1 MNSKSSPCLSLFAL
15 VVAMTP
21 LAVAQMNT
29 GTVVGSVRDPQS
41 SAVPGAAV
49 SLVNA
54 STQEVRST
62 VTNQLGE
69 FVIAALG
76 QGEYTLRVEKAGFR
90 PVERRG
96 LALSTSQ
103 VLSAGA
109 IMLTVGEVAESV
121 TVSAEATAVQT
132 ASSESSALIESKQTE
147 MTLARGRDVMSLMQM
162 LPGVSSSTNITSMGG
177 ATGTPLPNINGTR
190 WMLGRI
196 SVDGQQGTDDDSG
209 IGFVGPVS
217 MDFIQ
222 EVKVLANNYQA
233 EFGGNS
239 GALINIVQKSGGTEY
254 HGSASWFGRNEVL
267 NANDFFNNRNRLAKP
282 LYRFNTFTGS
292 ITGPIAIPK
301 LFTRMRQKMFFFYGH
316 ETWRVAEP
324 ASVNSVTMPTALE
337 RAGDYSQTLDVGGR
351 QVPILDP
358 TTGKQYPGNVI
369 PQSQINRYG
378 QAILNLF
385 PQPFILNRSITGGS
399 YNYQFQDIL
408 RRPKHL
414 DTVKADYIV
423 SKADHL
429 SVRYRHWKQATVSYT
444 GSVAFSSNWPELLFQ
459 YRKAEDGAALQY
471 SRIISPR
478 IVNEFTVS
486 GRRILEGVPDIADFP
501 LTNVQTTSAPG
512 MAGFPQIYSAAN
524 PLNIVPSISFSGVPS
539 APSIGYDT
547 RTPIGVG
554 PDGKKVPT
562 GDTRFSWGDNIT
574 WTAGRHT
581 LKAGYYYEFHLQDE
595 GHTSPAFGGSF
606 NFSVDKNNPGDT
618 NYPFTNA
625 LVGNFQSYSQS
636 NRVAIRLGQ
645 MQFSEWFA
653 QDSWRVTPRLTLEL
667 GVRFSYLPPWNPQPN
682 NPSAAFVPGMYD
694 PAQAVRLYR
703 PAINPQGQR
712 AGFDARTN
720 TYVSATLIGAIVPNS
735 GNLFN
740 GIVESTKYNGYPA
753 GWQTHAPV
761 EPAPRVGFAWDVFG
775 RGRTAIRG
783 GFGINIQTVIG
794 SNLGNTVSTVPPEI
808 LTPVI
813 YYGNISTL
821 TTQGSGYNFPL
832 SNVYG
837 FQKDYQPGAVYNYSL
852 GIQQA
857 LPGQLA
863 LSVAYVGNQGKH
875 QTMFRTINQVP
886 YGAHF
891 QQSNA
896 DPANPS
902 VSLPD
907 SFLVP
912 YIGFSPSL
920 YMIEFSGKS
929 NYNALQ
935 VSARRRYSKG
945 LLFGMA
951 YTWSKAM
958 NLTDTETGN
967 MPMFQSASW
976 VYGKAGYDQTHVL
989 TFNAVWDVPKGS
1001 QLVPGAGRKISGV
1014 VLDNWQVS
1022 TFTTFASGTPNGI
1035 SYTTTDNADITGGA
1049 GDGARVLAIGKA
1061 QLPAGDRTFDR
1072 WFDPTVFARPL
1083 KGSPGNAPKD
1093 VFRGPGTN
1101 NWDLSLFKNFPLRSE
1116 KRVVQFRGEF
1126 YNAFNHTQFASVN
1139 SAARFDTTGKQTNTQ
1154 FGQITATRSPRVIQL
1169 ALTFRF

>member
-1 MNSKSSPCLSLFAL
+1 
-15 VVAMTP
+15 
-21 LAVAQMNT
+21 MNT
-29 GTVVGSVRDPQS
+29 GTILGSVRDPQNA
-41 SAVPGAAV
+41 AVPEA
-49 SLVNA
+49 
-54 STQEVRST
+54 T
-62 VTNQLGE
+62 VTLINNRTKDARNTETNSLGE
-69 FVIAALG
+69 FVFPALP
-76 QGEYTLRVEKAGFR
+76 QGDYTLTVQKSGFR
-90 PVERRG
+90 PLERRG

-103 VLSAGA
+103 VLSAGNIVLA
-109 IMLTVGEVAESV
+109 VGEVAESV
-121 TVSAEATAVQT
+121 TVTAESASVQT
-132 ASSESSALIESKQTE
+132 ASSESSALIEAKQTE

-239 GALINIVQKSGGTEY
+239 GALINVVQKSGGTEY
-254 HGSASWFGRNEVL
+254 HGNVSWFARNERL
-267 NANDFFNNRNRLAKP
+267 NANDFFNNRNGLKRP

-292 ITGPIAIPK
+292 LGGPIAIPK
-301 LFTRMRQKMFFFYGH
+301 LFTRMKRKMFFFYGH

-324 ASVNSVTMPTALE
+324 AAVNSVTMPTALE
-337 RAGDYSQTLDVGGR
+337 RGGDFSQTLDVGGR
-351 QVPILDP
+351 LVPILDP
-358 TTGKQYPGNVI
+358 TNGRQYPGNVI
-369 PQSQINRYG
+369 PQGLINRYG

-385 PQPFILNRSITGGS
+385 PQPFLLNRSITGGS

-414 DTVKADYIV
+414 DTIKGDYTI

-429 SVRYRHWKQATVSYT
+429 SIRYRHWKQATVSYT
-444 GSVAFSSNWPELLFQ
+444 GSTAFSSNWPQLLFQ
-459 YRKAEDGAALQY
+459 YRKAEDGAALHY
-471 SRIISPR
+471 TRIISSR
-478 IVNEFTVS
+478 IVNEFTLS

-501 LTNVQTTSAPG
+501 LTNVQTPTAPG
-512 MAGFPQIYSAAN
+512 MAGFPQLYSAAN
-524 PLNIVPSISFSGVPS
+524 PLNIIPSVSFSGVPG

-554 PDGKKVPT
+554 PDGKMVPT
-562 GDTRFSWGDNIT
+562 GDQRRSFGDNVT
-574 WTAGRHT
+574 WTTGRHT
-581 LKAGYYYEFHLQDE
+581 VKAGYYYEFHLQDE

-606 NFSVDKNNPGDT
+606 NFSVDKNNPGDS

-625 LVGNFQSYSQS
+625 LLGNFQSFSQS
-636 NRVAIRLGQ
+636 NRQAIRLAQ
-645 MQFSEWFA
+645 MQFSEWFV
-653 QDSWRVTPRLTLEL
+653 QDSWRVTSRLTLEL
-667 GVRFSYLPPWNPQPN
+667 GSRFSYFPPWNPQPD
-682 NPSAAFVPGMYD
+682 NPSAAFVPSKYD
-694 PAQAVRLYR
+694 PGQAVRLYR

-712 AGFDARTN
+712 AGYDARTN
-720 TYVSATLIGAIVPNS
+720 SYVPATLIGAIVPNS

-740 GIVESTKYNGYPA
+740 GIVESTNYGGYPN

-761 EPAPRVGFAWDVFG
+761 EPAPRFGFAWDVFG
-775 RGRTAIRG
+775 KGKTAIRG
-783 GFGINIQTVIG
+783 GFGITIQTVIG

-808 LTPVI
+808 ITPVI

-821 TTQGSGYNFPL
+821 TSQGSGYNFPL
-832 SNVYG
+832 TNTYG

-857 LPGQLA
+857 LPGE
-863 LSVAYVGNQGKH
+863 VVVGVGYVGNQAKH
-875 QTMFRTINQVP
+875 QTMFRTINQVA

-891 QQSNA
+891 SPANA

-902 VSLPD
+902 VALPD

-912 YIGFSPSL
+912 YVGFSPSL
-920 YMIEFSGKS
+920 YTIEFSGKS
-929 NYNALQ
+929 NYNSLQ
-935 VSARRRYSKG
+935 VSARRRYTKG
-945 LLFGMA
+945 LLFGLA

-958 NLTDTETGN
+958 NLADTETGN
-967 MPMFQSASW
+967 MPVFQTASW

-989 TFNAVWDVPKGS
+989 TFNVVWDVPKAS
-1001 QLVPGAGRKISGV
+1001 KLLPASARKASGI

-1022 TFTTFASGTPNGI
+1022 TFTTFASGTPSGI
-1035 SYTTTDNADITGGA
+1035 GYTTTDNADITGGA
-1049 GDGARVLAIGKA
+1049 GDGARVIVTGRAPLSS
-1061 QLPAGDRTFDR
+1061 GDRTFNT
-1072 WFDPTVFARPL
+1072 WFDNTVFARPP

-1093 VFRGPGTN
+1093 VFRLPGTN
-1101 NWDLSLFKNFPLRSE
+1101 NWDASLFKNFPIFSE
-1116 KRVVQFRGEF
+1116 RRIVQFRAEF
-1126 YNAFNHTQFASVN
+1126 YNAFNHTQYSGVN
-1139 SAARFDTTGKQTNTQ
+1139 TTARFDTAGRQTNTQ
-1154 FGQITATRSPRVIQL
+1154 FGQVTATRSPRVIQF

>member
-1 MNSKSSPCLSLFAL
+1 MRLSWLVALCAALMSVPC
-15 VVAMTP
+15 
-21 LAVAQMNT
+21 AVHAQMNT
-29 GTVVGSVRDPQS
+29 GTVLGTVRDPQNS
-41 SAVPGAAV
+41 VVPGAAV

-54 STQEVRST
+54 RTKEVRT
-62 VTNQLGE
+62 TETNQVGE
-69 FVIAALG
+69 FVFPALA
-76 QGEYTLRVEKAGFR
+76 QGDYTIKVEKPGFR
-90 PVERRG
+90 PAERRG
-96 LALSTSQ
+96 LSLSTSQ

-109 IMLTVGEVAESV
+109 IMLAVGEVAESV
-121 TVSAEATAVQT
+121 NVSAETTTVQT
-132 ASSESSALIESKQTE
+132 ASSETSALIEAKQTE
-147 MTLARGRDVMSLMQM
+147 TMLARGRDVMSLMQT

-239 GALINIVQKSGGTEY
+239 GALINIVQKSGGTDY
-254 HGSASWFGRNEVL
+254 HGAASWFGRNEVL
-267 NANDFFNNRNRLAKP
+267 NANDFFNNRNRLKKP

-292 ITGPIAIPK
+292 IGGPIAIPGV
-301 LFTRMRQKMFFFYGH
+301 FTRMRSKMFFFYGH

-324 ASVNSVTMPTALE
+324 AAVNSVTMPTALE
-337 RAGDYSQTLDVGGR
+337 RTGDYSQTLDVGGR

-358 TTGKQYPGNVI
+358 TAGRQYPGNIV
-369 PQSQINRYG
+369 PASAINKYG

-385 PQPFILNRSITGGS
+385 PQPFLLNRAVTGGS

-414 DTVKADYIV
+414 DTIKGDYIV

-429 SVRYRHWKQATVSYT
+429 SIRYRHWKQATVSYT
-444 GSVAFSSNWPELLFQ
+444 GSIAFSSNWPQLLFQ
-459 YRKAEDGAALQY
+459 YRKAEDGAALHY
-471 SRIISPR
+471 TRIISPS
-478 IVNEFTVS
+478 IVNEFTLS
-486 GRRILEGVPDIADFP
+486 GRKILEGVPDIADFP
-501 LTNVQTTSAPG
+501 LTGVQTTSAPG
-512 MAGFPQIYSAAN
+512 MSGFPQLYTAAN
-524 PLNIVPSISFSGVPS
+524 PLNIVPSVNFAGVPG

-554 PDGKKVPT
+554 PDGKTAPT

-574 WTAGRHT
+574 WTRGRHT
-581 LKAGYYYEFHLQDE
+581 VKAGYYYEFHLQDE

-606 NFSVDKNNPGDT
+606 NFSVDRNNPGET

-625 LVGNFQSYSQS
+625 LTGAFQSYSQS
-636 NRVAIRLGQ
+636 NRVAIRLAQ
-645 MQFSEWFA
+645 MQFSEWFG
-653 QDSWRVTPRLTLEL
+653 QDSWRVTPRFTLEF
-667 GVRFSYLPPWNPQPN
+667 GIRFSYFPPWNPQPN
-682 NPSAAFVPGMYD
+682 NLSAAFVPSKFD
-694 PAQAVRLYR
+694 QAQAVRLYR
-703 PAINPQGQR
+703 PALNPQGQR
-712 AGFDARTN
+712 SGYDARTN
-720 TYVSATLIGAIVPNS
+720 VYVPATLIGAIVPNS

-740 GIVESTKYNGYPA
+740 GIVDSANYGGYPP

-761 EPAPRVGFAWDVFG
+761 QPKPRVGFAWDVFG
-775 RGRTAIRG
+775 NGKTAIRG
-783 GFGINIQTVIG
+783 GFGMMVQTVIG
-794 SNLGNTVSTVPPEI
+794 SNLGNTVSTVPPAI

-813 YYGNISTL
+813 YYGNIATL
-821 TTQGSGYNFPL
+821 NSQGAGYNFPL

-837 FQKDYQPGAVYNYSL
+837 FQKDYKPAEVYNYSF

-857 LPGQLA
+857 LPGQIA
-863 LSVAYVGNQGKH
+863 LSAAYVGNQGKH

-886 YGAHF
+886 YGSHF
-891 QQSNA
+891 QASNA
-896 DPANPS
+896 DPVNPA
-902 VSLPD
+902 VSIPD

-912 YIGFSPSL
+912 FVGFSPSL
-920 YMIEFSGKS
+920 YLIEFSGKS

-935 VSARRRYSKG
+935 VSAKRRYSKG

-958 NLTDTETGN
+958 NLSDTETGN
-967 MPMFQSASW
+967 MPMFQTASW

-989 TFNAVWDVPKGS
+989 TLNAVWDVPKGS
-1001 QLVPGAGRKISGV
+1001 RLVPESGRKAIGI

-1022 TFTTFASGTPNGI
+1022 TFTTFASGTPSGI
-1035 SYTTTDNADITGGA
+1035 GYSTTDNADITGGA
-1049 GDGARVLAIGKA
+1049 GDGARVIALSRA
-1061 QLPAGDRTFDR
+1061 QLSSGERTFDR
-1072 WFDPTVFARPL
+1072 WFDTAAFARPP
-1083 KGSPGNAPKD
+1083 KGSPGNAPRD

-1101 NWDLSLFKNFPLRSE
+1101 NWDLSLFKNFPLGGEGRI
-1116 KRVVQFRGEF
+1116 VQFRSEF
-1126 YNAFNHTQFASVN
+1126 YNAFNHTQYSGVN
-1139 SAARFDTTGKQTNTQ
+1139 TAARFDTAGRQTNTQ

>member
-1 MNSKSSPCLSLFAL
+1 VALCAALMSVPC
-15 VVAMTP
+15 
-21 LAVAQMNT
+21 AVHAQMNT
-29 GTVVGSVRDPQS
+29 GTVLGTVRDPQNS
-41 SAVPGAAV
+41 VVPGAAV

-54 STQEVRST
+54 RTKEVRT
-62 VTNQLGE
+62 TETNQVGE
-69 FVIAALG
+69 FVFPALA
-76 QGEYTLRVEKAGFR
+76 QGDYTIKVEKPGFR
-90 PVERRG
+90 PAERRG
-96 LALSTSQ
+96 LSLSTSQ

-109 IMLTVGEVAESV
+109 IMLAVGEVAESV
-121 TVSAEATAVQT
+121 NVSAETTTVQT
-132 ASSESSALIESKQTE
+132 ASSETSALIEAKQTE
-147 MTLARGRDVMSLMQM
+147 TMLARGRDVMSLMQT

-239 GALINIVQKSGGTEY
+239 GALINIVQKSGGTDY
-254 HGSASWFGRNEVL
+254 HGAASWFGRNEVL
-267 NANDFFNNRNRLAKP
+267 NANDFFNNRNRLKKP

-292 ITGPIAIPK
+292 IGGPIAIPGV
-301 LFTRMRQKMFFFYGH
+301 FTRMRSKMFFFYGH

-324 ASVNSVTMPTALE
+324 AAVNSVTMPTALE

-358 TTGKQYPGNVI
+358 TAGRQYPGNIV
-369 PQSQINRYG
+369 PASAINKYG

-385 PQPFILNRSITGGS
+385 PQPFLLNRAVTGGS

-414 DTVKADYIV
+414 DTIKGDYIV

-429 SVRYRHWKQATVSYT
+429 SIRYRHWKQATVSYT
-444 GSVAFSSNWPELLFQ
+444 GSIAFSSNWPQLLFQ
-459 YRKAEDGAALQY
+459 YRKAEDGAALHY
-471 SRIISPR
+471 TRIISPS
-478 IVNEFTVS
+478 IVNEFTLS
-486 GRRILEGVPDIADFP
+486 GRKILEGVPDIADFP
-501 LTNVQTTSAPG
+501 LTGVQTTSAPG
-512 MAGFPQIYSAAN
+512 MSGFPQLYTAAN
-524 PLNIVPSISFSGVPS
+524 PLNIVPSVNFAGVPG

-554 PDGKKVPT
+554 PDGKTAPT

-574 WTAGRHT
+574 WTRGRHT
-581 LKAGYYYEFHLQDE
+581 VKAGYYYEFHLQDE

-606 NFSVDKNNPGDT
+606 NFSVDRNNPGET

-625 LVGNFQSYSQS
+625 LTGAFQSYSQS
-636 NRVAIRLGQ
+636 NRVAIRLAQ
-645 MQFSEWFA
+645 MQFSEWFG
-653 QDSWRVTPRLTLEL
+653 QDSWRVTPRFTLEF
-667 GVRFSYLPPWNPQPN
+667 GIRFSYFPPWNPQPN
-682 NPSAAFVPGMYD
+682 NLSAAFVPSKFD
-694 PAQAVRLYR
+694 QAQAVRLYR
-703 PAINPQGQR
+703 PALNPQGQR
-712 AGFDARTN
+712 SGYDARTN
-720 TYVSATLIGAIVPNS
+720 VYVPATLIGAIVPNS

-740 GIVESTKYNGYPA
+740 GIVDSANYGGYPP

-761 EPAPRVGFAWDVFG
+761 QPKPRVGFAWDVFG
-775 RGRTAIRG
+775 NGKTAIRG
-783 GFGINIQTVIG
+783 GFGMMVQTVIG
-794 SNLGNTVSTVPPEI
+794 SNLGNTVSTVPPAI

-813 YYGNISTL
+813 YYGNIATL
-821 TTQGSGYNFPL
+821 NSQGAGYNFPL

-837 FQKDYQPGAVYNYSL
+837 FQKDYKPAEVYNYSF

-857 LPGQLA
+857 LPGQIA
-863 LSVAYVGNQGKH
+863 LSAAYVGNQGKH

-886 YGAHF
+886 YGSHF
-891 QQSNA
+891 QASNA
-896 DPANPS
+896 DPVNPA
-902 VSLPD
+902 VSIPD

-912 YIGFSPSL
+912 FVGFSPSL
-920 YMIEFSGKS
+920 YLIEFSGKS

-935 VSARRRYSKG
+935 VSAKRRYSKG

-958 NLTDTETGN
+958 NLSDTETGN
-967 MPMFQSASW
+967 MPMFQTASW

-989 TFNAVWDVPKGS
+989 TLNAVWDVPKGS
-1001 QLVPGAGRKISGV
+1001 RLVPESGRKAIGI

-1022 TFTTFASGTPNGI
+1022 TFTTFASGTPSGI
-1035 SYTTTDNADITGGA
+1035 GYSTTDNADITGGA
-1049 GDGARVLAIGKA
+1049 GDGARVIALSRA
-1061 QLPAGDRTFDR
+1061 QLSSGERTFDR
-1072 WFDPTVFARPL
+1072 WFDTAAFARPP
-1083 KGSPGNAPKD
+1083 KGSPGNAPRD

-1101 NWDLSLFKNFPLRSE
+1101 NWDLSLFKNFPLGGEGRI
-1116 KRVVQFRGEF
+1116 VQFRSEF
-1126 YNAFNHTQFASVN
+1126 YNAFNHTQYSGVN
-1139 SAARFDTTGKQTNTQ
+1139 TAARFDTAGRQTNTQ